1 MPFFTMKN
9 QVRHNF
15 LFDMF
20 TLLRGCF
27 PARTERAA
35 LPCLCASA
43 LLFYG
48 IVCAAKPRG
57 VEKRFG

>member
-27 PARTERAA
+27 PARTERGGVSVPLRFRVAFSRH
-35 LPCLCASA
+35 CLRGEAEGSR
-43 LLFYG
+43 LLN
-48 IVCAAKPRG
+48 
-57 VEKRFG
+57 